1 MHPIPKPERQA
12 VNDWYFSSLTTR
24 LDNPNT
30 DAIVVIMQRT
40 HEDHAGRL
48 SEQGAWEI
56 LALPAIAPSDI
67 TISLLI
73 GRSYRWK
80 KDEALHEQH
89 ASRGHLDAQRAQ
101 VGGSIF
107 NAQYLQAPL
116 PETGNMLKL
125 HWLQFEDAPPAR
137 QLRDEN
143 YSVCLT
149 FQIRN
154 KNEYYLIHVFR
165 EQLEFSDLVKQVI
178 TLAQR
183 FTTANA
189 VLIEDH
195 ASGTS
200 LSFNGA
206 SYWLARRDTH

>member
-48 SEQGAWEI
+48 SEQGAREI

-89 ASRGHLDAQRAQ
+89 ASWAHLDAQRY
-101 VGGSIF
+101 SISDGCKQR
-107 NAQYLQAPL
+107 A
-116 PETGNMLKL
+116 LK
-125 HWLQFEDAPPAR
+125 A
-137 QLRDEN
+137 
-143 YSVCLT
+143 
-149 FQIRN
+149 
-154 KNEYYLIHVFR
+154 
-165 EQLEFSDLVKQVI
+165 
-178 TLAQR
+178 
-183 FTTANA
+183 
-189 VLIEDH
+189 
-195 ASGTS
+195 
-200 LSFNGA
+200 LSFRLFKVHFGPR
-206 SYWLARRDTH
+206 SICWRS